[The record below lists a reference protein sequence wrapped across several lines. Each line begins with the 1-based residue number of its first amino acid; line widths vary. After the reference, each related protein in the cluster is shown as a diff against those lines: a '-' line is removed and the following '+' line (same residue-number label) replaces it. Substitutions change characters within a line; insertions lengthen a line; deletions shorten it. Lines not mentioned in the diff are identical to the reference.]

1 MQVRRGILVA
11 ALGLSGL
18 AALALS
24 TASCKGSEGAPAAAD
39 SWTVGSYLSLSG
51 PETKFGVDTREG
63 IELAIDEV
71 NRAGGVKGKPI
82 KVLFEDDKS
91 RPEETNNKVL
101 QLIDRD
107 KVVALLGE
115 VASGRSRVGGI
126 AANKKRVPMITPS
139 STHPDITQIG
149 PFVFRV
155 CFTDDVQGQMGARF
169 VVQSL
174 KRKRVGLLYA
184 VDDLYSSGL
193 AKEFRE
199 EARRLGAEIV
209 IEKGYLKSETNYT
222 TYIDELRD
230 AHPEAIYAPIYYTA
244 MVPIA
249 RQAKAA
255 GLKGDIFTGGDGWNA
270 EELLKDAGEEM
281 DGAYFTNH
289 SAPDIPWPT
298 FQAFNKA
305 YVDRYHH
312 EPSALAATGYDAAKL
327 LADAIGRSTDGSRD
341 SIRQAIQDTKNFP
354 GATGA
359 ITIDANR
366 NADKPVVIV
375 QIKDRKFKYFGT
387 VNEKTAPR

>member
-1 MQVRRGILVA
+1 MRDRRGFLGATLVLS
-11 ALGLSGL
+11 ALTLSSSG
-18 AALALS
+18 
-24 TASCKGSEGAPAAAD
+24 CKSSAEAPPAPDA
-39 SWTVGSYLSLSG
+39 WKVGSYLSLSG
-51 PETKFGVDTREG
+51 PETQFGVDTREG
-63 IELAIDEV
+63 IELGIDEV
-71 NRAGGVKGKPI
+71 NRAGGAKGKPI

-91 RPEETNNKVL
+91 KPEETNNKVL

-107 KVVALLGE
+107 KVIALLGE

-126 AANKKRVPMITPS
+126 AANKKHIPMITPS

-155 CFTDDVQGQMGARF
+155 CFTDDVQGQAGARF
-169 VVQSL
+169 VVQTL
-174 KRKRVGLLYA
+174 GRKKVGLLYA
-184 VDDLYSSGL
+184 IDDLYSSGL

-209 IEKGYLKSETNYT
+209 LEKSYLKSETNYT
-222 TYIDELRD
+222 TYLNELRD
-230 AHPEAIYAPIYYTA
+230 AHPEAIYTPIYYTA
-244 MVPIA
+244 MIPIA

-281 DGAYFTNH
+281 EGAYFTNH
-289 SAPDIPWPT
+289 SAPDMPWPAS
-298 FQAFNKA
+298 QAFVKA
-305 YVDRYHH
+305 YVERYHR
-312 EPSALAATGYDAAKL
+312 EPSALAATGYDAARL
-327 LADAIGRSTDGSRD
+327 LADAIGRSKDGSPE
-341 SIRQAIQDTKNFP
+341 SIRQAIQETKGFP

-387 VNEKTAPR
+387 VNEKSPAK

>member
-1 MQVRRGILVA
+1 MVA

-18 AALALS
+18 VALALS
-24 TASCKGSEGAPAAAD
+24 SAGCKSGGEAAAAPD
-39 SWTVGSYLSLSG
+39 VWKVGSYLSLSG
-51 PETKFGVDTREG
+51 PETQFGIDTREG

-71 NRAGGVKGKPI
+71 NKAGGVKGKPI

-91 RPEETNNKVL
+91 KPEETNNKVL

-126 AANKKRVPMITPS
+126 AANKKHIPMITPS

-155 CFTDDVQGQMGARF
+155 CFTDDVQGQAGARF
-169 VVQSL
+169 VVQKL
-174 KRKRVGLLYA
+174 GRKKVALLYA

-209 IEKGYLKSETNYT
+209 LEKSYLKSETNYT
-222 TYIDELRD
+222 TYINELRD
-230 AHPEAIYAPIYYTA
+230 AHPEAIYTPIYYTA
-244 MVPIA
+244 MIPIA
-249 RQAKAA
+249 RQARAA

-281 DGAYFTNH
+281 EGAYFTNH

-298 FQAFNKA
+298 SQAFNKA
-305 YVDRYHH
+305 YQARYHR
-312 EPSALAATGYDAAKL
+312 EPSALAATGYDAARL
-327 LADAIGRSTDGSRD
+327 LADAIGRSTDGSPD

-359 ITIDANR
+359 ITIDGNR

-375 QIKDRKFKYFGT
+375 QIKDGKFKYFGT
-387 VNEKTAPR
+387 VNDKTPGK

>member
-1 MQVRRGILVA
+1 MWTRWA
-11 ALGLSGL
+11 TAMTALGLGGLLATGLGCGKSG
-18 AALALS
+18 
-24 TASCKGSEGAPAAAD
+24 GEAPAATD
-39 SWTVGSYLSLSG
+39 EWKVGSYLSLSG
-51 PETKFGVDTREG
+51 PETQFGVDTREG

-71 NRAGGVKGKPI
+71 NQAGGVKGKRI
-82 KVLFEDDKS
+82 KILFEDDKS
-91 RPEETNNKVL
+91 KPEETNNKVL

-126 AANKKRVPMITPS
+126 AANKKKIPMITPS

-169 VVQSL
+169 VVQKL
-174 KRKRVGLLYA
+174 GRKKVGLLYA

-199 EARRLGAEIV
+199 EVKRLGAEIV
-209 IEKGYLKSETNYT
+209 LEKSYLKSETNYT
-222 TYIDELRD
+222 TYIEELR
-230 AHPEAIYAPIYYTA
+230 AAKPEAIYAPIYYTA
-244 MVPIA
+244 MIPIA

-281 DGAYFTNH
+281 EGAYFTNH
-289 SAPDIPWPT
+289 SAPDIPWPAS
-298 FQAFNKA
+298 QAFNKA
-305 YVDRYHH
+305 YVARYHR

-327 LADAIGRSTDGSRD
+327 LADAIGRSKDGTPE
-341 SIRQAIQDTKNFP
+341 SIRQAIQETRNFQ

-359 ITIDANR
+359 ISIDENR

-387 VNEKTAPR
+387 VNEKTPPK

>member
-1 MQVRRGILVA
+1 MWTRWA
-11 ALGLSGL
+11 TAMTALGLGGLLATGLGCGKSG
-18 AALALS
+18 
-24 TASCKGSEGAPAAAD
+24 GEAPATTD
-39 SWTVGSYLSLSG
+39 EWKVGSYLSLSG
-51 PETKFGVDTREG
+51 PETQFGVDTREG

-71 NRAGGVKGKPI
+71 NQAGGVKGKRI
-82 KVLFEDDKS
+82 KILFEDDKS
-91 RPEETNNKVL
+91 KPEETNNKVL

-126 AANKKRVPMITPS
+126 AANKKKIPMITPS

-169 VVQSL
+169 VVQKL
-174 KRKRVGLLYA
+174 GRKKVGLLYA

-199 EARRLGAEIV
+199 EVKRLGAEIV
-209 IEKGYLKSETNYT
+209 LEKSYLKSETNYT
-222 TYIDELRD
+222 TYIEELR
-230 AHPEAIYAPIYYTA
+230 AAKPEAIYAPIYYTA
-244 MVPIA
+244 MIPIA

-281 DGAYFTNH
+281 EGAYFTNH
-289 SAPDIPWPT
+289 SAPDIPWPAS
-298 FQAFNKA
+298 QAFNKA
-305 YVDRYHH
+305 YVARYHR

-327 LADAIGRSTDGSRD
+327 LADAIGRAKDGTPE
-341 SIRQAIQDTKNFP
+341 SIRQAIQETRNFQ

-359 ITIDANR
+359 ISIDENR

-387 VNEKTAPR
+387 VNEKTPPK